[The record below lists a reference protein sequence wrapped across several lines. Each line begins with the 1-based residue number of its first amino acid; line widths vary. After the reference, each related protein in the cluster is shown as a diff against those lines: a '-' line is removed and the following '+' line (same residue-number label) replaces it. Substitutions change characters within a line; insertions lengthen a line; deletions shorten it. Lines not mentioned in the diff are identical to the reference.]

1 MSCARAHPGW
11 GPQRLRYEL
20 AREGTGPVPSRSGV
34 YRALVRNGLLT
45 PGVRRRRRRD
55 YRCWE
60 RDRPMQL
67 WQMDVM
73 GGIRLVGGAEV
84 KLVTGVDD
92 HSRFCVAAGVVQSAT
107 AQAVCRVLVQA
118 LERHGVPE
126 ELLTDNGKVFTG
138 RFSRPP
144 GLVVFERLCRERG
157 IIQRFTKVRSPT
169 TTGKIE
175 RFHKTIQ
182 AELLAGR
189 AFVDL
194 AQAQAAV
201 DAWVAVY
208 NTRRPHQAL
217 QMRPP
222 AERFHRPPAPQPAP
236 GAAPRPTGGGAPDA
250 SVVGPAV
257 QVCRRVQANGTIRL
271 GARWLS
277 VGRRL
282 AGTEVE
288 VRVSASLLQVAQD
301 GLLLKTMPIPPR
313 VDPARLLDARPAD
326 PGPPGRLGPVRVT
339 RQVHKVGTVTVAGQK
354 FRMGTAWA
362 GQLLTVRVDAEL
374 FHVFHDGVLLK
385 TVPRT
390 TRNDV
395 VRFGPTR
402 PPRPRRRA
410 GGGKHQPEPS
420 GPAST
425 EN

>member
-1 MSCARAHPGW
+1 MAGVRRSARTLGKSDPIDALAVARAALREPELPVACLDGVERQVRLLVDHREDLVAERTRAQ
-11 GPQRLRYEL
+11 QRLRWHLHEL
-20 AREGTGPVPSRSGV
+20 E
-34 YRALVRNGLLT
+34 
-45 PGVRRRRRRD
+45 PG
-55 YRCWE
+55 WAI
-60 RDRPMQL
+60 P
-67 WQMDVM
+67 
-73 GGIRLVGGAEV
+73 A
-84 KLVTGVDD
+84 
-92 HSRFCVAAGVVQSAT
+92 
-107 AQAVCRVLVQA
+107 VLVQA

-138 RFSRPP
+138 RFS
-144 GLVVFERLCRERG
+144 
-157 IIQRFTKVRSPT
+157 
-169 TTGKIE
+169 
-175 RFHKTIQ
+175 
-182 AELLAGR
+182 
-189 AFVDL
+189 
-194 AQAQAAV
+194 
-201 DAWVAVY
+201 
-208 NTRRPHQAL
+208 
-217 QMRPP
+217 
-222 AERFHRPPAPQPAP
+222 RPPAPQPAP

-257 QVCRRVQANGTIRL
+257 QVCRRVQTNGTIRL

-301 GLLLKTMPIPPR
+301 GLLLKTMPIPPG
-313 VDPARLLDARPAD
+313 VDPARLLDVRPAD
-326 PGPPGRLGPVRVT
+326 PGPPGRLGPVQVT

>member
-1 MSCARAHPGW
+1 MPCLAGCHSSAPGW
-11 GPQRLRYEL
+11 DDIGGSHRQRQ
-20 AREGTGPVPSRSGV
+20 
-34 YRALVRNGLLT
+34 GL
-45 PGVRRRRRRD
+45 
-55 YRCWE
+55 
-60 RDRPMQL
+60 
-67 WQMDVM
+67 
-73 GGIRLVGGAEV
+73 
-84 KLVTGVDD
+84 
-92 HSRFCVAAGVVQSAT
+92 
-107 AQAVCRVLVQA
+107 
-118 LERHGVPE
+118 
-126 ELLTDNGKVFTG
+126 TG

-175 RFHKTIQ
+175 RFH
-182 AELLAGR
+182 
-189 AFVDL
+189 
-194 AQAQAAV
+194 
-201 DAWVAVY
+201 
-208 NTRRPHQAL
+208 
-217 QMRPP
+217 
-222 AERFHRPPAPQPAP
+222 RPPAPQPAP

-250 SVVGPAV
+250 SVVGPAA
-257 QVCRRVQANGTIRL
+257 QVCRRVQTNGTIRL

-301 GLLLKTMPIPPR
+301 GLLLKTMPIPPG

-326 PGPPGRLGPVRVT
+326 PGPPGRLGPVQVT

-354 FRMGTAWA
+354 FRRAPPGPGSCSLSGSTPSCS
-362 GQLLTVRVDAEL
+362 TSS
-374 FHVFHDGVLLK
+374 
-385 TVPRT
+385 T

>member
-1 MSCARAHPGW
+1 
-11 GPQRLRYEL
+11 
-20 AREGTGPVPSRSGV
+20 
-34 YRALVRNGLLT
+34 
-45 PGVRRRRRRD
+45 
-55 YRCWE
+55 
-60 RDRPMQL
+60 
-67 WQMDVM
+67 
-73 GGIRLVGGAEV
+73 
-84 KLVTGVDD
+84 
-92 HSRFCVAAGVVQSAT
+92 
-107 AQAVCRVLVQA
+107 
-118 LERHGVPE
+118 
-126 ELLTDNGKVFTG
+126 
-138 RFSRPP
+138 
-144 GLVVFERLCRERG
+144 
-157 IIQRFTKVRSPT
+157 
-169 TTGKIE
+169 
-175 RFHKTIQ
+175 
-182 AELLAGR
+182 
-189 AFVDL
+189 
-194 AQAQAAV
+194 
-201 DAWVAVY
+201 
-208 NTRRPHQAL
+208 
-217 QMRPP
+217 
-222 AERFHRPPAPQPAP
+222 
-236 GAAPRPTGGGAPDA
+236 
-250 SVVGPAV
+250 
-257 QVCRRVQANGTIRL
+257 VCRRVQANGTIRL

-301 GLLLKTMPIPPR
+301 GLLLKTMPIAPG

-326 PGPPGRLGPVRVT
+326 PGPPGRLGPVQVT

-402 PPRPRRRA
+402 PPRPRGRA